1 MPIEDRQRQTVG
13 PLQGIKVIDMTRVV
27 AGPLAGQTLADLGA
41 DVIKIERLGEGD
53 DIRTLGPPWLQDEKG
68 HDSDHSTY
76 FLAVNRGKRSLA
88 IDFTKPEGAA
98 VLRKLVAK
106 ADVLL
111 ENFRPGTLA
120 KYGLSYEQV
129 SEGNP
134 GIIYCSVTGFGH
146 SGPYSPRSGYDYL
159 VQAMGGGMSVTGH
172 ADGEPG
178 AGPMRVGVPLADFAA
193 GNNAALGILA
203 ALLARHQTG
212 RGQHVDIALMDS
224 QVGMLLN
231 SFSGWLNGQK
241 LIPRMGNDHA
251 SAVPYGVFPC
261 SDGFILI
268 CTFNDREFA
277 RLAEALGHAEW
288 PVDPRFA
295 RSRDRVVNRR
305 TLVEAISEV
314 TRTLTRDTLMAVMEE
329 AKISCGPINTMKEVE
344 IDPQVDAR
352 GMIVEMDHPVAGKIR
367 VAGSPLKLS
376 DTPVQYNRRP
386 PMVGEHSVEV
396 LSELGLSADEI
407 AALKAHSIIEG

>member
-1 MPIEDRQRQTVG
+1 
-13 PLQGIKVIDMTRVV
+13 
-27 AGPLAGQTLADLGA
+27 
-41 DVIKIERLGEGD
+41 
-53 DIRTLGPPWLQDEKG
+53 
-68 HDSDHSTY
+68 
-76 FLAVNRGKRSLA
+76 
-88 IDFTKPEGAA
+88 
-98 VLRKLVAK
+98 
-106 ADVLL
+106 
-111 ENFRPGTLA
+111 
-120 KYGLSYEQV
+120 
-129 SEGNP
+129 
-134 GIIYCSVTGFGH
+134 
-146 SGPYSPRSGYDYL
+146 
-159 VQAMGGGMSVTGH
+159 
-172 ADGEPG
+172 
-178 AGPMRVGVPLADFAA
+178 
-193 GNNAALGILA
+193 
-203 ALLARHQTG
+203 
-212 RGQHVDIALMDS
+212 
-224 QVGMLLN
+224 
-231 SFSGWLNGQK
+231 
-241 LIPRMGNDHA
+241 MGNDHA

-344 IDPQVDAR
+344 IDPQVEAR